1 MNFFTDINIAQ
12 KSIKTYNYCLNNW
25 ISLLPPPHNLSY
37 LVTDYN
43 NSITLLHKHL
53 TERGTCTPTNLHIH
67 YTSIISVIT
76 HSPSYFSDIPPNI
89 VNSVKEKYK
98 QLRHE
103 NSSDINQRRSTNK
116 PTEIQLQKS
125 GTYLKYDDIITKRDS
140 LPDGDIHKLLLGFY
154 TYIPPV
160 RADYFATE
168 IIKHG
173 ETPSEPNYIT
183 IYDKY
188 TSKLVITDFK
198 TKKRYGS
205 IEHNLPLELHRQ
217 LFISLHKHPR
227 RYLFVNRYDKPFT
240 RPAFSQWA
248 HEKLTALFQKELTLT
263 IIRHLFV
270 STLDFNMS
278 ADKLKRIGDKM
289 GHSLGLQKTYQW
301 NFDSESEDEELS

>member
-1 MNFFTDINIAQ
+1 MNFFNDSNIAP
-12 KSIKTYNYCLNNW
+12 KSIKTYNYCLNRW
-25 ISLLPPPHNLSY
+25 LSLIPPPHNISY
-37 LVTDYN
+37 LVTDHN

-53 TERGTCTPTNLHIH
+53 SDKGTCTPTNLHIH
-67 YTSIISVIT
+67 YTAIINAINL
-76 HSPSYFSDIPPNI
+76 SPSYFSSIPNETVLSI
-89 VNSVKEKYK
+89 RDKYK

-103 NSSDINQRRSTNK
+103 NSAEINQRRISNK
-116 PTEIQLQKS
+116 PTEIQLQKA
-125 GTYLKYDDIITKRDS
+125 GTYLKYSDIVAKRDS
-140 LPDGDIHKLLLGFY
+140 LEDGDINKLLLGFY
-154 TYIPPV
+154 THIPPV

-168 IIKHG
+168 IINIG
-173 ETPSEPNYIT
+173 ETPQEPNYIT
-183 IYDKY
+183 ICDKQ

-198 TKKRYGS
+198 TKQRYGS
-205 IEHNLPLELHRQ
+205 IEHTLPPLLHRQ

-248 HEKLTALFQKELTLT
+248 HERLTTLFQKELTLT

-278 ADKLKRIGDKM
+278 ADKLKMIGDKM

-301 NFDSESEDEELS
+301 NFESDSESED